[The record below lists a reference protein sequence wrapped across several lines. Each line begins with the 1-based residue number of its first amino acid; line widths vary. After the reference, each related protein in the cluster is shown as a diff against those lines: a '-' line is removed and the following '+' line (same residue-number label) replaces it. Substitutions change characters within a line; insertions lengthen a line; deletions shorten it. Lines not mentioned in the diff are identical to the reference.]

1 MSKFAFYGI
10 VRSISIHTV
19 GSKSFFADSKWR
31 DTYQFLPRIV
41 QENWLADSIDLSKQC
56 VLENNKIFEDWS
68 MKIVGLFNEH
78 DVKIIAGTDTPIGFL
93 TPGFSLHKELELQI
107 EAGLTPL
114 QALRSATITP
124 AKFFNLDNKIG
135 TIDPGKYAD
144 LVILNSNPLEKIK
157 ST

>member
-1 MSKFAFYGI
+1 
-10 VRSISIHTV
+10 
-19 GSKSFFADSKWR
+19 
-31 DTYQFLPRIV
+31 
-41 QENWLADSIDLSKQC
+41 
-56 VLENNKIFEDWS
+56 
-68 MKIVGLFNEH
+68 
-78 DVKIIAGTDTPIGFL
+78 
-93 TPGFSLHKELELQI
+93 LQV

>member
-1 MSKFAFYGI
+1 
-10 VRSISIHTV
+10 
-19 GSKSFFADSKWR
+19 
-31 DTYQFLPRIV
+31 
-41 QENWLADSIDLSKQC
+41 
-56 VLENNKIFEDWS
+56 
-68 MKIVGLFNEH
+68 MKIVGLFNKH
-78 DVKIIAGTDTPIGFL
+78 GVKIIAGTYTPIGFL
-93 TPGFSLHKELELQI
+93 TPGFSLHKELELQV

>member
-1 MSKFAFYGI
+1 
-10 VRSISIHTV
+10 
-19 GSKSFFADSKWR
+19 
-31 DTYQFLPRIV
+31 
-41 QENWLADSIDLSKQC
+41 
-56 VLENNKIFEDWS
+56 
-68 MKIVGLFNEH
+68 MKIVGLFNKH
-78 DVKIIAGTDTPIGFL
+78 GVKIIAGTDTPIGFL
-93 TPGFSLHKELELQI
+93 TPGFSLHKELELQV

-135 TIDPGKYAD
+135 TIDPGKYAN

>member
-19 GSKSFFADSKWR
+19 DSKCFFADSKWC
-31 DTYQFLPRIV
+31 DTYQFLPRKV
-41 QENWLADSIDLSKQC
+41 QESWLTDSIDLSKQR

-68 MKIVGLFNEH
+68 IKIVGLFNEH

-93 TPGFSLHKELELQI
+93 TPGYSVHKELELQV

-124 AKFFNLDNKIG
+124 AKFFNLDNKMG
-135 TIDPGKYAD
+135 TIDPGKYMD
-144 LVILNSNPLEKIK
+144 LVIMNSNPLEKI
-157 ST
+157 

>member
-1 MSKFAFYGI
+1 
-10 VRSISIHTV
+10 
-19 GSKSFFADSKWR
+19 
-31 DTYQFLPRIV
+31 
-41 QENWLADSIDLSKQC
+41 
-56 VLENNKIFEDWS
+56 
-68 MKIVGLFNEH
+68 MKIVGLLNEH

-93 TPGFSLHKELELQI
+93 TPGYSLHKELELQV